1 MDWRQRIYCGD
12 LTRSDE
18 GKRVLLMGWVDAFRD
33 HGSLRFIHLRDV
45 RGIVQV
51 VFNPEVGKKSYD
63 TAAGLKEEYVIQVR
77 GMVAL
82 RRKGNENPNLR
93 TGAIEVLAEEMEVL
107 SLSRTLPFKISEKA
121 IAFGED
127 IKTNPEKVDEEL
139 RLQYRYLDLRRPSAQ
154 ELFIKRY
161 EIIKCIRAYLDE
173 FHFTEIET
181 PFLTKSTPEGARD
194 YLVPSRVHKGK
205 FYSLPQSP
213 QLFKQ
218 LLMMSGMD
226 RYFQIARCF
235 RDEDLRPNR
244 QPEFPQLDLEASF
257 IDEEFIYE
265 MIEELTAR
273 MFALGGISLP
283 RPFPRMT
290 YDTAMERYGSDRP
303 DLRFG
308 MAFEEVTGILKETQ
322 YAVFKQL
329 LQAGGCIKG
338 FCVKGQADSLSKN
351 VLQNEYAMKIAP
363 SFGAK
368 GMTWMKVANGR
379 LESNVVQFFSKTEQ
393 GRLREKFSTEDGD
406 VLIMIADTD
415 RDLVKKVLSALRLHL
430 AERLKLIPEDRYAPL
445 WVTDF
450 PLFELKDGKLASQH
464 HPFTLPDRVDFDP
477 ANQQECLTLKSRAY
491 DLVMNGEE
499 LGGGSIRIHR
509 MDIQKKIFLALEL
522 TEEELEAKFGF
533 FLRALE
539 YGAPPHGGLALG
551 LDRVI
556 AMILKAS
563 SIREVIAFP
572 KNRSAFCPL
581 SEAPS
586 FVEASQL
593 KELGLAMP
601 SAGFAYEKTSK
612 ASVKPERAPSYSE
625 KISQD
630 HVRHIAKLGRLKLT
644 DSEVLLYQKDLN
656 SILEYVETLRE
667 LDTENVRPMSHVIP
681 MKNVWREDKPG
692 KAGNPEEI
700 LSNAPEREK
709 DFFKVPKIIEG

>member
-1 MDWRQRIYCGD
+1 MEWRQRIYCGD
-12 LTRSDE
+12 LTPSDA
-18 GKRVLLMGWVDAFRD
+18 GRDVLLMGWVDAFRD
-33 HGSLRFIHLRDV
+33 HGSLLFIHLRDV

-51 VFNPEVGKKSYD
+51 VFNPEVGKGSYGK
-63 TAAGLKEEYVIQVR
+63 AAGLKEEYVIQVR
-77 GMVAL
+77 GKVAL
-82 RRKGNENPNLR
+82 RHKGTENPTLS
-93 TGAIEVLAEEMEVL
+93 TGGIEVLAEEMEVL

-127 IKTNPEKVDEEL
+127 IKANPEKVDEEL

-161 EIIKCIRAYLDE
+161 EIIKCIREYLDQI
-173 FHFTEIET
+173 HFTEIET

-244 QPEFPQLDLEASF
+244 QPEFTQLDLEASF

-265 MIEELTAR
+265 IIEELTVR
-273 MFALGGISLP
+273 IFGLGGISLP

-290 YDTAMERYGSDRP
+290 YDDAMERYGSDRP

-308 MAFEEVTGILKETQ
+308 MAFEEATDVLKETE
-322 YAVFKQL
+322 YAVFRQVL
-329 LQAGGCIKG
+329 DGRGCIKG
-338 FCVKGQADSLSKN
+338 FCVKRQADALSKN

-363 SFGAK
+363 SFGAR
-368 GMTWMKVANGR
+368 GMTWMKVADGR
-379 LESNVVQFFSKTEQ
+379 LESNIVQFFSQTEQ
-393 GRLREKFSTEDGD
+393 DRLQERFRTEDGD
-406 VLIMIADTD
+406 VIIMIADTS
-415 RDLVKKVLSALRLHL
+415 RDLVNKVLSGLRLHL
-430 AERLKLIPEDRYAPL
+430 AERLKMISEDRFVPL

-450 PLFELKDGKLASQH
+450 PLFELKEGKLGSQH
-464 HPFTLPDRVDFDP
+464 HPFTMPDRIDFDP
-477 ANQQECLTLKSRAY
+477 ANKQECLTLKSRAY

-572 KNRSAFCPL
+572 KNRSAYCPL

-586 FVEASQL
+586 SVEAYQL
-593 KELGLAMP
+593 KELGLAAP
-601 SAGFAYEKTSK
+601 LAGFAH
-612 ASVKPERAPSYSE
+612 ERTPRALFETETAPSFSE
-625 KISQD
+625 RISPD
-630 HVRHIAKLGRLKLT
+630 HVRHIAKLARLKLT

-667 LDTENVRPMSHVIP
+667 LEAENVRPMSHVIP

-692 KAGNPEEI
+692 KAGKPEEI
-700 LSNAPEREK
+700 LSNAPTREK